1 MDART
6 LVLGDWTPVIR
17 DGIDVLRLVV
27 LGGAVGYAIAG
38 RPGAALLLAFLGAI
52 TVLARLVNLP
62 RVYDLSVTAA
72 MALQGFGETLGLYDD
87 FARFD
92 DLVHFTLPM
101 LTAPVI
107 YIALAR
113 VEVVPDPRDETH
125 LPHYV
130 GIAVVTAALGIAV
143 GALWEIYEW
152 RSDAWFA
159 TTLSEGNDD
168 TNGDLVRD
176 TLGSLVGAGLLVAWA
191 RFGWGSVRRIPGVN
205 THEEVSA

>member
-17 DGIDVLRLVV
+17 DGIVV

-38 RPGAALLLAFLGAI
+38 RPGAALLLAFLGAV

-62 RVYDLSVTAA
+62 RIYDLSVTAA

-107 YIALAR
+107 Y
-113 VEVVPDPRDETH
+113 
-125 LPHYV
+125 
-130 GIAVVTAALGIAV
+130 
-143 GALWEIYEW
+143 
-152 RSDAWFA
+152 
-159 TTLSEGNDD
+159 
-168 TNGDLVRD
+168 
-176 TLGSLVGAGLLVAWA
+176 
-191 RFGWGSVRRIPGVN
+191 
-205 THEEVSA
+205 